1 MEINHWL
8 PLYPEI
14 TMLFSIGFILMTTL
28 YLPPSLQWLNYRFS
42 QIALIVVAFFSFN
55 LMSLKHDY
63 LLNGMFVVDPM
74 AYFLKC
80 CISLLG
86 CMVFFY
92 ARKTL
97 MIKDT
102 FKSQYFILCLF
113 SILGMMVVISASHFL
128 SLYLGLELMVLPL
141 YALISLDREARST
154 EAALKYFL
162 LGVLS
167 SAFLLYGISLLYGMT
182 GHLNL
187 ESLMQALSLDLINQ
201 PALVGSLVFIL
212 VAVLF
217 KLGVVPFHVWLPDIY
232 EGSATPVTL
241 FLGTLPKIAAFA
253 FAIRLFNGLL
263 PQLEHLKS
271 ILILA
276 GLLCLLLGHLGAIT
290 QSNLKRM
297 LAYSAIAQMGFV
309 ILAFMLGV
317 TQGFAI
323 ALYYLLIYVIAVLA
337 FLGVLS
343 FLGDDSVEADRLKSL
358 EGLGHTNPWLGCVM
372 IIILLSL
379 IGIPPFAGF
388 YAKLWVIKALMSAGL
403 LSVAVLALV
412 LTVVGAFYYLRI
424 ISLMFFNTR
433 TLAVPRV
440 FSAMQIGIFS
450 LNGLALL
457 LLGIF
462 PAPLL
467 SLCNSLLFYSFR

>member
-28 YLPPSLQWLNYRFS
+28 YLPPRLQWLNYRLS
-42 QIALIVVAFFSFN
+42 QTALMVVAFFSFN
-55 LMSLKHDY
+55 RMSLKPDD
-63 LLNGMFVVDPM
+63 LLNGMFVIDPM
-74 AYFLKC
+74 ACFLKGF
-80 CISLLG
+80 ISLLG

-92 ARKTL
+92 AQKTF
-97 MIKDT
+97 MIKDY

-113 SILGMMVVISASHFL
+113 SILGMMIVISASHFL

-141 YALISLDREARST
+141 YALISLDRQVRST

-167 SAFLLYGISLLYGMT
+167 SAFLLYGISLLYGIT

-187 ESLMQALSLDLINQ
+187 ESVLQALSLDLIHK

-241 FLGTLPKIAAFA
+241 FLSTLPKIAAFA
-253 FAIRLFNGLL
+253 FAIRLFHGLL
-263 PQLEHLKS
+263 PQLAQLKS
-271 ILILA
+271 ILTIV

-297 LAYSAIAQMGFV
+297 LAYSAIAQMGFIV
-309 ILAFMLGV
+309 LAFMLGL

-323 ALYYLLIYVIAVLA
+323 ALYYLLIYVIAVLG
-337 FLGVLS
+337 FLGALS
-343 FLGDDSVEADRLKSL
+343 FLGDDSAEADQLKSL
-358 EGLGHTNPWLGCVM
+358 EGLGQAHPWFGCVM

-388 YAKLWVIKALMSAGL
+388 YAKLLLIKALMSAGL
-403 LSVAVLALV
+403 LSIVLLTLV

-440 FSAMQIGIFS
+440 FSATQIGIFS
-450 LNGLALL
+450 LNGLVLL
-457 LLGIF
+457 ILGIF

>member
-14 TMLFSIGFILMTTL
+14 TMLLSIGFILMTTL
-28 YLPPSLQWLNYRFS
+28 YLPPRLQWLNYRFA
-42 QIALIVVAFFSFN
+42 QTALIVVASFSFN
-55 LMSLKHDY
+55 LMSLKPNY
-63 LLNGMFVVDPM
+63 LLNGLFVIDPM
-74 AYFLKC
+74 ACFLKC
-80 CISLLG
+80 CVCLLG
-86 CMVFFY
+86 CIVFFY
-92 ARKTL
+92 ARKTFI
-97 MIKDT
+97 IKDT
-102 FKSQYFILCLF
+102 FKSEYFILCLF
-113 SILGMMVVISASHFL
+113 SILGMMLVISASHFL

-167 SAFLLYGISLLYGMT
+167 SAFLLYGISLLYGIT

-187 ESLMQALSLDLINQ
+187 ESLMQALSLDLIHK

-212 VAVLF
+212 AAVLF
-217 KLGVVPFHVWLPDIY
+217 KLGVVPFHLWLPDIY

-263 PQLEHLKS
+263 PHLEQLQN
-271 ILILA
+271 ILILV

-309 ILAFMLGV
+309 VLAFMLGL

-323 ALYYLLIYVIAVLA
+323 ALYYLLIYVLAVLA
-337 FLGVLS
+337 FLGALS
-343 FLGDDSVEADRLKSL
+343 LLGDDSVEADQLESL
-358 EGLGHTNPWLGCVM
+358 EGLGHTHPWFGGVM

-388 YAKLWVIKALMSAGL
+388 YAKLLVIKTLISTGF

-424 ISLMFFNTR
+424 INLMFFNTR
-433 TLAVPRV
+433 TLAVPRT
-440 FSAMQIGIFS
+440 FSVTQIGLFS

-467 SLCNSLLFYSFR
+467 SLCNSLIFYSFR

>member
-8 PLYPEI
+8 PWFPEI
-14 TMLFSIGFILMTTL
+14 TMLFSIAFILMAAL
-28 YLPPSLQWLNYRFS
+28 YLPARLQWLNYYFS
-42 QIALIVVAFFSFN
+42 QIALMVVAFFSFN
-55 LMSLKHDY
+55 LMSLKQDF

-74 AYFLKC
+74 ASFLKC
-80 CISLLG
+80 FISLLG

-97 MIKDT
+97 MIKDY

-113 SILGMMVVISASHFL
+113 SNFGMMIVISASHFL

-167 SAFLLYGISLLYGMT
+167 SAFLLYGISLLYGIT
-182 GHLNL
+182 GDLHLVPV
-187 ESLMQALSLDLINQ
+187 MQALSSDLIHT
-201 PALVGSLVFIL
+201 PALVGSLIFIL

-241 FLGTLPKIAAFA
+241 FLGTVPKIAAFA
-253 FAIRLFNGLL
+253 FAIRLLNGLL
-263 PQLEHLKS
+263 PQLEHLKI
-271 ILILA
+271 ILMIA

-309 ILAFMLGV
+309 ILAFMLGL

-337 FLGVLS
+337 FLGGLS
-343 FLGDDSVEADRLKSL
+343 FLGNASTEADQLKSL
-358 EGLGHTNPWLGCVM
+358 EGLGYKHRWFGCVM

-388 YAKLWVIKALMSAGL
+388 YAKLLVIKALISEGS

-424 ISLMFFNTR
+424 ISLMFFNTGR
-433 TLAVPRV
+433 LTVPIT
-440 FSAMQIGIFS
+440 FSATQIGIFS

-457 LLGIF
+457 ILGIL

-467 SLCNSLLFYSFR
+467 SLCKSLILHSFK